1 MLHFAY
7 YLFLLLYTLAVSKQV
22 DKLIKNL
29 PTGFII

>member
-7 YLFLLLYTLAVSKQV
+7 YLFLLLVSKQV

-29 PTGFII
+29 PTGFLI